1 MEKFKL
7 WWGNLAQR
15 SSRCWWPPRQLCCW
29 VFYIGVFG
37 RPISQAQENARRNLA
52 AEQQTLDYVKQTA
65 SRIMALRQTGGK
77 RSAVGSLSALV
88 NRSADKFGLEITRM
102 QPQGDKIQLWLDDV
116 PFTSLMDYLSD
127 LVQQGL
133 SLDNLD
139 ITATDTPGY
148 VQVRRIQV
156 SR

>member
-15 SSRCWWPPRQLCCW
+15 EQQMLVAAAAVVLLGILYWGIWA
-29 VFYIGVFG
+29 
-37 RPISQAQENARRNLA
+37 PISQAQENARRNLA